1 MFALRVKLVLDA
13 TINGRGRTPGGED
26 VGAFTV
32 EWIRHHRKESN
43 MEDSA
48 CRWGV
53 FEEPV
58 LALPARGQGSGGIPA
73 FNGDMTLLSLG
84 TSEAPRRA
92 EIAPEDAALEEQPD
106 VMDIVDEASMDSFP
120 ASDPPSW
127 WAGGLRKLT
136 E

>member
-1 MFALRVKLVLDA
+1 
-13 TINGRGRTPGGED
+13 
-26 VGAFTV
+26 
-32 EWIRHHRKESN
+32 

-48 CRWGV
+48 CRQGV
-53 FEEPV
+53 FEEPI
-58 LALPARGQGSGGIPA
+58 LASPARGQGSDRAPA
-73 FNGDMTLLSLG
+73 FNADMTLFLLG